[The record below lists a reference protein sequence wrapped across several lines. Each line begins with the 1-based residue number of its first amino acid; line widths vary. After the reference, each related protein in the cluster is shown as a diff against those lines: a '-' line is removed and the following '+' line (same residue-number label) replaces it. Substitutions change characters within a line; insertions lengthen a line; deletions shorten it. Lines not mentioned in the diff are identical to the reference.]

1 MARLHEL
8 NFYSL
13 AEAKAQFSRV
23 VDDCVKTDTIIT
35 KNGVPKAVLMDYEK
49 YVKINRFLERVHDLY
64 LIDAGEDALDTK
76 VDDLITQIDEE

>member
-13 AEAKAQFSRV
+13 AEAKAQFSKV
-23 VDDCVKTDTIIT
+23 VDNCDKVDTIIT
-35 KNGVPKAVLMDYEK
+35 KNGVPKAVLMNYDK
-49 YVKINRFLERVHDLY
+49 YVRINKFLERVHDLY
-64 LIDAGEDALDTK
+64 LIDAGEEAIDTK